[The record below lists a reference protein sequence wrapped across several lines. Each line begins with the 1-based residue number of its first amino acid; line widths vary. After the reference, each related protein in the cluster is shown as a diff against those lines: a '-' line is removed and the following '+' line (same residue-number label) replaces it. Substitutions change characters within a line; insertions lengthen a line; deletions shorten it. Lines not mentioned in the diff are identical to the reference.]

1 MLKLRMIPK
10 WEIYPRGQSSWLE
23 KSHSNSQYSLNRA
36 QGIPDLSGPYNGLP
50 HSLKCKCVPA
60 ERIKLSE
67 SFGEKSLFSWICTF
81 QKLLI

>member
-10 WEIYPRGQSSWLE
+10 WEIYSRGQSSRLE

-36 QGIPDLSGPYNGLP
+36 QGIPDLSGHYNGLP
-50 HSLKCKCVPA
+50 HPLKCKCVPA
-60 ERIKLSE
+60 ERIKLSK
-67 SFGEKSLFSWICTF
+67 SFGLCSLICTF